1 MYEGNNPIALHSR
14 EWLVDSLLS
23 LMENTPY
30 SGITVRDICKKA
42 DLSRQTFYNFFES
55 KDAVIRFCIHQCYSE
70 MMGSLAERMP
80 IKLSDITKQL
90 TETLYDNQ
98 RLMRLIV
105 LHELG
110 YLLEIELVSVMQ
122 IFAEQISTVSSGKLD
137 SYATAFLSGAVVHM
151 ILYWFKDERP
161 VTQEQLSELLCR
173 ILTGNYFQVQNEYLM
188 REPSPEMIKNL
199 SK

>member
-23 LMENTPY
+23 LMEHTPY
-30 SGITVRDICKKA
+30 SKITVRDICGKA

-70 MMGSLAERMP
+70 MMESLAARMP

-98 RLMRLIV
+98 KLMRLIV

-110 YLLEIELVSVMQ
+110 YLLEMEMALVIQ
-122 IFAEQISTVSSGKLD
+122 AFAEQISMASSGHLD
-137 SYATAFLSGAVVHM
+137 KYASAFLSGAVAHM
-151 ILYWFKDERP
+151 ILYWFKDEKP

-173 ILTGNYFQVQNEYLM
+173 ILTGDYFQIQNEYLM
-188 REPSPEMIKNL
+188 REPSRVQ
-199 SK
+199 